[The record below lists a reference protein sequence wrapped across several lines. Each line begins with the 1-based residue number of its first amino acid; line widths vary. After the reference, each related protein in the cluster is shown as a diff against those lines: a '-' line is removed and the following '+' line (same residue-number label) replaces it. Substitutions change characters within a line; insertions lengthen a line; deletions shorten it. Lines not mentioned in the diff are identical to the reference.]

1 MSLFGE
7 YVVTPKNLKVAE
19 EKLMDSGI
27 TEDELIARAAAAL
40 KKSAEKSLRGKDD
53 KILFVTGGGNNGCD
67 GLECAR
73 LFWEEGFDVSVFPV
87 GVRRNDGNEKRLAAL
102 KAAGVPFVNEVS
114 KNVYRTVVDCV
125 FGIGLTRAPE
135 KEYLRAISEINLSR
149 AFVISDI
156 ALKYSFSGDIG
167 NKPQPRVRDFRG
179 RAFGTGRRFG
189 KSIRRVRYGKRNGY
203 LYRR

>member
-7 YVVTPKNLKVAE
+7 YVVTPKNLKAAE

-87 GVRRNDGNEKRLAAL
+87 GDRRNDGNEKRLAAL
-102 KAAGVPFVNEVS
+102 KAAGVPFANEVS

-149 AFVISDI
+149 AVVISADVP
-156 ALKYSFSGDIG
+156 SGLDADSG
-167 NKPQPRVRDFRG
+167 KAYGACVTANETVTFTDEK
-179 RAFGTGRRFG
+179 TGF
-189 KSIRRVRYGKRNGY
+189 
-203 LYRR
+203 L